1 MRNHECN
8 NKGAMTVHYGVCN
21 ITFPRVVITLG
32 GSQIHVFWGVQ
43 NDHLLDPKH
52 GIDHIQSHDLQI

>member
-1 MRNHECN
+1 
-8 NKGAMTVHYGVCN
+8 MTVHYAVCN